1 MKSTE
6 ILECL
11 NDVIRL
17 NLDRNEVDKLYPYS
31 ERLCDDAKMEMRS
44 IALDSLNG
52 EYQEVAKKISKNGSD
67 NVTIFI
73 FPFVVIE
80 LNIDLRTDVLNFFN
94 AKIAKLANES
104 QADIILDVFAHFVKS
119 VEWRKDIAE

>member
-11 NDVIRL
+11 NDIIRL

-31 ERLCDDAKMEMRS
+31 ERLCDDAIMEMRS

-80 LNIDLRTDVLNFFN
+80 LNIDLRTDALNFFN
-94 AKIAKLANES
+94 AKIAKLADES
-104 QADIILDVFAHFVKS
+104 KADIILDVFAHFIKS
-119 VEWRKDIAE
+119 VEWRKDNAE

>member
-11 NDVIRL
+11 NDIIRL

-52 EYQEVAKKISKNGSD
+52 EYQEIAKKISKNGSD

-73 FPFVVIE
+73 FPFVTIE

-94 AKIAKLANES
+94 SKIAKLADES
-104 QADIILDVFAHFVKS
+104 QADIILDVFAHFIKS
-119 VEWRKDIAE
+119 VEWRKDNAE

>member
-11 NDVIRL
+11 NDIIRL

-31 ERLCDDAKMEMRS
+31 ERLCDDAIMEMRS

-80 LNIDLRTDVLNFFN
+80 LNIDLRTDVLDFFN
-94 AKIAKLANES
+94 AKIAKLADES
-104 QADIILDVFAHFVKS
+104 QADIILDVFSHFIKS
-119 VEWRKDIAE
+119 VEWRKDNAE

>member
-11 NDVIRL
+11 NDIIRI
-17 NLDRNEVDKLYPYS
+17 NLDRNEVDKEYPYS

-52 EYQEVAKKISKNGSD
+52 EYQEIAKKISKNGSD

-73 FPFVVIE
+73 FPFVTIE

-94 AKIAKLANES
+94 AKIAKLADES

>member
-11 NDVIRL
+11 NDIIRL

-52 EYQEVAKKISKNGSD
+52 EYQEIAKKISKNGSD

-73 FPFVVIE
+73 FPFVTIE
-80 LNIDLRTDVLNFFN
+80 LNIDLHTDVLNFFN
-94 AKIAKLANES
+94 SKIAKLADES
-104 QADIILDVFAHFVKS
+104 QADIILDVFAHFIKS
-119 VEWRKDIAE
+119 VEWRKDNAE